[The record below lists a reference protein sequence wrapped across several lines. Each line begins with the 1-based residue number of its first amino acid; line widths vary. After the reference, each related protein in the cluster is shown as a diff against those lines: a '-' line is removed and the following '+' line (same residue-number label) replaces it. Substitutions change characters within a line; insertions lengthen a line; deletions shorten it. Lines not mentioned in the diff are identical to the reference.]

1 MKSEERNT
9 DGDSIAR
16 DVDEVSRQLSA
27 LREDMA
33 KLAETLT
40 DIGGRRASSMATD
53 IADGFGEAR
62 EYAHRTGRS
71 TEARLEGSF
80 AAHPFLAIGLAV
92 GAGLLI
98 GAFSRR

>member
-1 MKSEERNT
+1 MKSAERNT
-9 DGDSIAR
+9 DNDSIAR
-16 DVDEVSRQLSA
+16 DVDEVNRQLSA

-33 KLAETLT
+33 KLAESLT
-40 DIGGRRASSMATD
+40 DIGGRRTSSMATD

-62 EYAHRTGRS
+62 EYALRTGRS
-71 TEARLEGSF
+71 AEAKVEGSF
-80 AAHPFLAIGLAV
+80 TAHPFLAIGLAV